1 MSEEP
6 TPYSTNATVNSV
18 ASLASNVTLL
28 SARVGRRGFTI
39 WNNSSAILYVKLG
52 ATATSS
58 DCTKK
63 MAADEFWACP
73 IEYNGQVDGIWAS
86 SNGAALVTEIV

>member
-1 MSEEP
+1 MDEP
-6 TPYSTNATVNSV
+6 TPFTTNATVSSVNS
-18 ASLASNVTLL
+18 SASNVTLL
-28 SARVGRRGFTI
+28 SAKQGRRGFTI

-63 MAADEFWACP
+63 LIADEFWFCP
-73 IEYNGQVDGIWAS
+73 IEYNGRVDGIWAS
-86 SNGAALVTEIV
+86 ANGSALVTEIV